1 GFFGSVWDGV
11 KGAFSAGWEFIKS
24 VFAWTP
30 LGLVMQAWE
39 PLTGFFG
46 SMWEGIKG
54 MFGQAIEWLKSVV
67 LAPIEALKNT
77 LGSAWNALFGG
88 GEDVEVAAK
97 VKQVGEQLPAVTN
110 PAARPDVISGD
121 GVAAKPQAKAAQVP
135 AGTSQTIKVEN
146 TYGDIVVHAAP
157 GMNAEDVARE
167 VRRQLDERDRKA
179 SRRGRA
185 TAYDV

>member
-1 GFFGSVWDGV
+1 
-11 KGAFSAGWEFIKS
+11 KS

-97 VKQVGEQLPAVTN
+97 VKQVGEQIPAVTN
-110 PAARPDVISGD
+110 PAARPEAISGD